1 MSPLKG
7 AILLPSYERD
17 QSIFSWSRRWFLLL
31 LVTNVLADHLFV
43 QALRSTRS
51 NPVPRSFRQ

>member
-7 AILLPSYERD
+7 AILPSYELHI
-17 QSIFSWSRRWFLLL
+17 QLVQTLVLLL

-43 QALRSTRS
+43 QAYGRHE
-51 NPVPRSFRQ
+51 